1 MVSDSGRCIDRIGLR
16 ARVSSER
23 INPYAM
29 HADDKSITSAKTDG
43 WWKAVLDRHMEAHMK
58 MKIYDCY
65 FSHISRPLID
75 L

>member
-1 MVSDSGRCIDRIGLR
+1 MVSGSGRCIDRIE
-16 ARVSSER
+16 VCTISSKR

-29 HADDKSITSAKTDG
+29 HADDKSITSAIG
-43 WWKAVLDRHMEAHMK
+43 WMMKGSVWSSHGAHMK